1 MLCPN
6 CGANTSEGDQYCA
19 TCGKS
24 LSGNQEKEL
33 FSFGPWGINVCFGR
47 PGTFVMMHKNDTK
60 IMLTNRRVYGSSIH
74 SNSQRFEVPYSTIVA
89 TEVYNFRLNL
99 GNWKVF
105 WIKYQE
111 PDKSKEVS
119 IMSMLS
125 SQNIDT
131 AYDILQKALSN
142 TPN

>member
-6 CGANTSEGDQYCA
+6 CGTNLGEQNQYC
-19 TCGKS
+19 TVCGKN
-24 LSGNQEKEL
+24 LSGEQEMEL

-74 SNSQRFEVPYSTIVA
+74 TNSHIFQVPYITILA
-89 TEVYNFRLNL
+89 KEVYDFRLNL
-99 GNWKVF
+99 GLWRVL

-125 SQNIDT
+125 SQNIDA
-131 AYDILQKALSN
+131 AYDILQKTLSDL
-142 TPN
+142 PH